1 MISVNPK
8 HVFYGYVKKVENM
21 VIHGKDLI
29 ILANGTPLA
38 ASKSCTID
46 IDVEAIKVSDA
57 TDGQWE
63 HNIAGRKSW
72 DVTTNHLVLS
82 SHLVDDTI
90 VAKAFA
96 HDGISIP
103 FNSFV
108 STKGG
113 TVSFG
118 GRGLNVVRFRTHAP
132 YIPNANVVNYDTYGD
147 DATGAEEE
155 AERLDDWLNNTYA
168 DLDDHYPIAIV
179 SYDAFGMFG
188 FLRNT
193 IESTLSV
200 DMSVVPLER
209 SRGALV
215 VIGCYDW
222 DAGMMC
228 YVPPIDVSGSSAQTK
243 MHLYGGV
250 PATDHAVKDMLQKAG
265 QQFDLRWQTEGMVF
279 DTMHGKA
286 LCKQAKITATKGNLI
301 AGSFKWVGNG
311 KLE

>member
-1 MISVNPK
+1 
-8 HVFYGYVKKVENM
+8 M

-46 IDVEAIKVSDA
+46 MDVEAIKVSDA
-57 TDGQWE
+57 NDGQWE

-72 DVTTNHLVLS
+72 NITTNHLVMS
-82 SHLVDDTI
+82 PHLVDDTI
-90 VAKAFA
+90 VAAAFA
-96 HDGISIP
+96 HDGIRTP
-103 FNSFV
+103 VNSFV

-118 GRGLNVVRFRTHAP
+118 GRGLNLVRFRTTAP
-132 YIPNANVVNYDTYGD
+132 YVPNANVVNYDTYGD
-147 DATGAEEE
+147 NATGAEEE

-168 DLDDHYPIAIV
+168 DLEDHYPIAIV

-228 YVPPIDVSGSSAQTK
+228 YVPPVDGSGSSAQTK
-243 MHLYGGV
+243 MNLYGGV
-250 PATDHAVKDMLQKAG
+250 PATDHAIKDMLQKAG
-265 QQFDLRWQTEGMVF
+265 QQFDLRWQTEGMAF